1 MTAAM
6 TLTKHAAA
14 LVWGRDRAR
23 TDPAAIRAE
32 LVERE
37 YPPAA
42 PIPAFLRRRH
52 DVEIATVQGRPVI
65 TVTPK
70 DHPPATELIYL
81 HGGAYVQPIGLPQW
95 ILVGQMLRRLDAT
108 VTVPLYG
115 LAPWHTVDDALALLG
130 EVHSFVRDRARASGA
145 PLVVGGD
152 SAGGGLT
159 LAHALAQRDEGA
171 DLPDRMLL
179 ICPWVDVTV
188 SHPEIAA
195 LIPRDL
201 TLNPTGL
208 RVAGELWAGTRDVRD
223 PLVSPIS
230 ADLAGLPPMRSVVGG
245 QEILLPNARD
255 FDRRARTAGVAASL
269 RIYPAGFHEF
279 PVAVHTRESRD
290 ALTWLTEPF

>member
-23 TDPAAIRAE
+23 TDSAAIRAE

-52 DVEIATVQGRPVI
+52 EVEIATVKGRPVI
-65 TVTPK
+65 TFTPK

-95 ILVGQMLRRLDAT
+95 IIVGQMLRRLDAA

-115 LAPWHTVDDALALLG
+115 LAPWHTIDDALALLS
-130 EVHSFVRDRARASGA
+130 EVHAMVRARASQAGV
-145 PLVVGGD
+145 PLAIGGD

-159 LAHALAQRDEGA
+159 LAHSVSQRDAGA
-171 DLPDRMLL
+171 DLPDRLLL

-188 SHPEIAA
+188 THPDVAA
-195 LIPRDL
+195 LVRHDL
-201 TLNPTGL
+201 TLNPAGL

-223 PLVSPIS
+223 PVVSPIY

-245 QEILLPNARD
+245 QEILLPDARD
-255 FDRRARTAGVAASL
+255 FDRAARAAGVDASL
-269 RIYPAGFHEF
+269 RVYPAGFHEF
-279 PVAVHTRESRD
+279 PVATYTRESRS

>member
-1 MTAAM
+1 M
-6 TLTKHAAA
+6 TLAKHAAA

-23 TDPAAIRAE
+23 TDSDALRAE
-32 LVERE
+32 LIERE

-42 PIPAFLRRRH
+42 PIPAFLRRGH
-52 DVEIATVQGRPVI
+52 EVEIGTVQGRPVI
-65 TVTPK
+65 TFTPK

-95 ILVGQMLRRLDAT
+95 IIVGQMLRRLGAT

-115 LAPWHTVDDALALLG
+115 LAPWHTIDDALALMA
-130 EVHSFVRDRARASGA
+130 EVHTTVRVRANAAGV

-152 SAGGGLT
+152 SAGGGLA
-159 LAHALAQRDEGA
+159 LAHALAQRDAGGDA
-171 DLPDRMLL
+171 PDRLLL

-188 SHPEIAA
+188 THPEIAA
-195 LIPRDL
+195 LVPRDL
-201 TLNPTGL
+201 TLNPAGL

-223 PLVSPIS
+223 PLVSPIH
-230 ADLAGLPPMRSVVGG
+230 ADLAGLPPMRAVVGG
-245 QEILLPNARD
+245 QEIFLPDARD
-255 FDRRARTAGVAASL
+255 FDRAARAAGVSSAL

-279 PVAVHTRESRD
+279 PVAVFTRESRS